1 MPIEQLTK
9 AAMFGEID
17 YMRSVSSR
25 VMAGRVISGGT
36 GLCNLLLDT
45 EYVMN
50 SEYIDDE
57 TALQRSEF
65 NMLEDNI
72 VLKDIISRAMFDI
85 FKPKLS

>member
-36 GLCNLLLDT
+36 GLEVYYLIQNI
-45 EYVMN
+45 MN
-50 SEYIDDE
+50 SEYVDDE
-57 TALQRSEF
+57 TAIQRSEF
-65 NMLEDNI
+65 NMLEDNAI
-72 VLKDIISRAMFDI
+72 LTDIISRTMFDI